1 MATLKKRHANAMDS
15 KADPATT
22 NNKHILD
29 DDRRTAARP
38 GTAGVIAERIL
49 SPKTALF
56 SWTVFI
62 GFIAFFI
69 FVAYGGHYT
78 LPTPVMEEHHPVT
91 GKPQIS
97 EAYMR
102 RITGHL
108 SETIGLRVSGT
119 AQDAET
125 ERFLIN
131 EIAVIEEKARIARAR
146 GATDLPKIDTWV
158 QVDDGSH
165 QFDFMHEVVMKMYS
179 NLTNIVVRLSC
190 GPECDENAL
199 LLNAHYDTTLGS
211 PGAVDDGVGVAV
223 MMDVLRVMSLSPSPK
238 KNSVIFL
245 FNGAEESFQDA
256 SHSFIVNHELKGSVR
271 AVVNV
276 EGTGTHGPEILFQAN
291 ARVMIDA
298 YSKAPYPHGTV
309 LANDLFETGIILG
322 DSDFRIFRDHGN
334 ITGIDMAIYKNSYLY
349 HTQLDINENMQVGVP
364 QHTGENVFAIVNYVA
379 DEVDLRQIPE
389 MTNDVV
395 YFDVAGLFFVT
406 YSAATAIKM
415 HIVFGIAALAAFLVG
430 ASRPSIKS
438 FLSIPVSLFA
448 AVVGP
453 FVLATLFVS
462 LGKPMQ
468 WFSHEWYPF
477 FIFGPTAIAGMLAV
491 QYAVHDPKASTGANE
506 LSVFSGVQVFFTALL
521 GLATNAGLGGS
532 YILAM
537 FSISLTV
544 ALIFNRAR
552 VGTQKQISGQ
562 SEQMVV
568 HAVGFS
574 TYLIASAIPT
584 TYFATVAYTLIDVL
598 VPLTGRMGPST
609 PVDHLVA
616 GLVGLVA
623 FLVCPS
629 FLAFAHRFGRPIL
642 LKAITILLLVQI
654 PITLFSLVA
663 LTPYN
668 HMHPK
673 RMFIQHLRNTTSGET
688 AVYLAHADQGAIYDS
703 YIAPLEQL
711 LGVKAVYKTSK
722 EDKDDWNSVFPISEF
737 IDSYV
742 IDTTPFIRSQTT
754 NKTIAESTAPLTDL
768 IKNPPRL
775 TAENISYDP
784 TTGLRKVTLL
794 CTFPDHIW
802 TVITFDA
809 LLKGWSLSS
818 KVPSPDQFHYVIR
831 NAGGYGTDGW
841 RLDLEYAVAGEMG
854 ANDKLRIEMISMETE
869 GFDWRVEE
877 ERELEGT
884 GEIGIMRKI
893 INAQPDFMALTY
905 MSTVATVFNL

>member
-1 MATLKKRHANAMDS
+1 MASLKHRHTNGTDIKATGNEPLLDNDQKTANRT
-15 KADPATT
+15 ATT
-22 NNKHILD
+22 
-29 DDRRTAARP
+29 
-38 GTAGVIAERIL
+38 GTIAQKIL
-49 SPKTALF
+49 SPKTAW
-56 SWTVFI
+56 SAWVVFI
-62 GFIAFFI
+62 GFIAFFL

-78 LPTPVMEEHHPVT
+78 LPAPVTEDHHPIT

-97 EAYMR
+97 EANMR

-125 ERFLIN
+125 ERFLIK
-131 EIAVIEEKARIARAR
+131 EIALIEEKVRIAKAR
-146 GATDLPKIDTWV
+146 GAADLPKIDTWV
-158 QVDDGSH
+158 QVGDGSH

-223 MMDVLRVMSLSPSPK
+223 MMDVLRVMSLNPAPK

-276 EGTGTHGPEILFQAN
+276 EGTGTTGPEILFQAN
-291 ARVMIDA
+291 AKIMIDA
-298 YSKAPYPHGTV
+298 YGKAPYPHGTV

-349 HTQLDINENMQVGVP
+349 HTQLDINENMEVGVP
-364 QHTGENVFAIVNYVA
+364 QHTGENVLAIVNHVA
-379 DEVDLRQIPE
+379 NEADLRTIPE
-389 MTNDVV
+389 MTNSVV
-395 YFDVAGLFFVT
+395 YFDIAGLFFVA
-406 YSAATAIKM
+406 YSASTAVRM
-415 HIVFGIAALAAFLVG
+415 HIVIGILALVTFSIG
-430 ASRPSIKS
+430 ASRPSFKS
-438 FLSIPVSLFA
+438 VLSITASFIAALLGPFALASLF
-448 AVVGP
+448 
-453 FVLATLFVS
+453 VL

-468 WFSHEWYPF
+468 WFSHEWYPVL
-477 FIFGPTAIAGMLAV
+477 IFGPIAIAGMLAV
-491 QYAVHDPKASTGANE
+491 QYAVHDLKASASANE
-506 LSVFSGVQVFFTALL
+506 LSVFSGLQVFFTVLL
-521 GLATNAGLGGS
+521 GLATYAGLGSS

-537 FSISLTV
+537 ISFSITA
-544 ALIFNRAR
+544 ALVFNRMR
-552 VGTQKQISGQ
+552 VKAHKRTN
-562 SEQMVV
+562 EQAEQVWVV
-568 HAVGFS
+568 NAVDFP
-574 TYLIASAIPT
+574 TYLVASAIPT
-584 TYFATVAYTLIDVL
+584 TYFASIAYTLIDVL

-616 GLVGLVA
+616 GLVGLVS
-623 FLVCPS
+623 FLICPPI
-629 FLAFAHRFGRPIL
+629 LAFAHRFGRPIL
-642 LKAITILLLVQI
+642 LKLITILLIAQI
-654 PITLFSLVA
+654 PIIFFSLVA
-663 LTPYN
+663 LNPYD

-688 AVYLAHADQGAIYDS
+688 AVYLAHADQGAIYHS
-703 YIAPLEQL
+703 YIAPVEQL
-711 LGVKAVYKTSK
+711 LGAKAIYKTSK

-737 IDSYV
+737 IDSFV
-742 IDTTPFIRSQTT
+742 IDTTPFIRSQTA
-754 NKTIAESTAPLTDL
+754 NKTIAESTEPLTTL

-775 TAENISYDP
+775 TAENISYNP
-784 TTGLRKVTLL
+784 LTGVRKMTLL
-794 CTFPDHIW
+794 CSFPDHIW

-809 LLKGWSLSS
+809 LLTNWSLSS
-818 KVPSPDQFHYVIR
+818 KVPSPDHFHYVIR

-841 RLDLEYAVAGEMG
+841 RLDLEYVTEKPE
-854 ANDKLRIEMISMETE
+854 DKLRIEMISMETE

-877 ERELEGT
+877 ERELQGT
-884 GEIGIMRKI
+884 GKIGVMRQV

-905 MSTVATVFNL
+905 MSTIATVFNL